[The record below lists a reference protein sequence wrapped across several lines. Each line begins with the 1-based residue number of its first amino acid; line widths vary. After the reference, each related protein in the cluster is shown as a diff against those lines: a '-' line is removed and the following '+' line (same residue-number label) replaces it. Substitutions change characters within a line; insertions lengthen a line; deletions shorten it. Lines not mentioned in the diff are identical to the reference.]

1 MKYHGLIQ
9 AFSRTNRILNDTKPY
24 GNILDFRGQQEA
36 VDRAIVLFSE
46 DKKEHSKEIWLVD
59 PAPVVVEK
67 YKNAVVELEKF
78 MQSHGL
84 ECKAEEV
91 CNLRGDE
98 ARAGFIS
105 CFKEVQ
111 RFRTKL
117 DQYTDL
123 NEESRQRIEEL
134 LPEESLRAFRGV
146 YIETAQQLR
155 KKREKTDNGVSP
167 EVEDLDFELVLF
179 ASSIID
185 YDYIMGLIARYAG
198 RESSKR
204 TVTKEQLINLVM
216 SSANLIEDR
225 EDIVEYINS
234 LGEVNGMT
242 VEEVKEG
249 FEQFKRDKYD
259 RKIVK
264 IAENHGVEADSLKS
278 FVKEIMDRMIFDG
291 EKLNDLLAPLDLGWK
306 ARTRKELALMED
318 LIPLLKRLAAGHEIS
333 GLSAYEE

>member
-1 MKYHGLIQ
+1 
-9 AFSRTNRILNDTKPY
+9 
-24 GNILDFRGQQEA
+24 
-36 VDRAIVLFSE
+36 
-46 DKKEHSKEIWLVD
+46 
-59 PAPVVVEK
+59 
-67 YKNAVVELEKF
+67 
-78 MQSHGL
+78 
-84 ECKAEEV
+84 
-91 CNLRGDE
+91 
-98 ARAGFIS
+98 
-105 CFKEVQ
+105 
-111 RFRTKL
+111 
-117 DQYTDL
+117 
-123 NEESRQRIEEL
+123 
-134 LPEESLRAFRGV
+134 
-146 YIETAQQLR
+146 
-155 KKREKTDNGVSP
+155 
-167 EVEDLDFELVLF
+167 
-179 ASSIID
+179 
-185 YDYIMGLIARYAG
+185 MGLIARYAG

-249 FEQFKRDKYD
+249 FEQFKRDEYD